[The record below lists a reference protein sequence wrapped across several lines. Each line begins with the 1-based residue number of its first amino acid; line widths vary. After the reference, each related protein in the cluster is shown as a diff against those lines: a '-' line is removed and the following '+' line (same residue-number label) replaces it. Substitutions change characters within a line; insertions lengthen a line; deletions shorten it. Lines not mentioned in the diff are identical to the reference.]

1 MHECLAIINTK
12 TNLHARSQGFR
23 WWNYASVNSCNP
35 CHFGNGFDRCRWKFP
50 LKLSKQCKNIQQKYS
65 SNYHRNWFVLHLISR
80 SGFSFLANLISH
92 KPLERGLVALAN
104 GCPIIFRTS
113 PTSANSD
120 SVAITTYIFSKLLS
134 IGGKKRISFRQL
146 K

>member
-1 MHECLAIINTK
+1 MDVH
-12 TNLHARSQGFR
+12 
-23 WWNYASVNSCNP
+23 
-35 CHFGNGFDRCRWKFP
+35 GNAP
-50 LKLSKQCKNIQQKYS
+50 LKLPQQGENLEQKYS
-65 SNYHRNWFVLHLISR
+65 SNCHCNWFVLHLISR
-80 SGFSFLANLISH
+80 SGFFLLENLISH

-104 GCPIIFRTS
+104 GCPIIFGTA

-134 IGGKKRISFRQL
+134 IGEKKRISFRQL